1 MAEWLPDLTQ
11 CATVFEGEPIISEV
25 PRPRAAP
32 YIHLEIANICE
43 LFGLRTSANYCEIL
57 NCETSAN
64 SCELLRIFANFCE
77 FSFANFCELLRTFA
91 KFCEFSYFEPLQP
104 FLGLRTFANF
114 REIRKILT
122 KNEFLM
128 TFPIVKVEQNRKTV
142 KYRLIDSNI
151 ESPGATRVQ
160 ERR

>member
-1 MAEWLPDLTQ
+1 MAECLPDLTQ
-11 CATVFEGEPIISEV
+11 CATISEGESIISEV

-43 LFGLRTSANYCEIL
+43 LFGLRTSANFCEIF

-64 SCELLRIFANFCE
+64 SCELLRIFV
-77 FSFANFCELLRTFA
+77 CELLRNFA
-91 KFCEFSYFEPLQP
+91 NFCEFSYFEPLQP

-114 REIRKILT
+114 RKIRKILT

-142 KYRLIDSNI
+142 KYRLIDSSI